1 MKNTDTTAASSA
13 TPTPVDAATRVAI
26 DQLLAEYNFLLDHG
40 RADELWTLVAEE
52 FVSHGPMGV
61 MDGRDALKAWGARRV
76 TQDAGEVRHFT
87 GGTSLR
93 WEDGALTGV
102 TYYMTFRSTL
112 PEPTH
117 PASVGEFHQTFVE
130 VDGVWKIRS
139 RDVVAVFGG
148 ANAAAHA
155 QRVSGSPSDRTE
167 GQK

>member
-1 MKNTDTTAASSA
+1 MTSSA
-13 TPTPVDAATRVAI
+13 TTSSTPTPVDAETRVAI
-26 DQLLAEYNFLLDHG
+26 DQLLAEYNLLLDHG
-40 RADELWTLVAEE
+40 RADELWTLVAED

-61 MDGRDALKAWGARRV
+61 MEGREALKAWGARRV

-93 WEDGALTGV
+93 WEDGVLHGV

-117 PASVGEFHQTFVE
+117 PASVGEFHQTFIQ
-130 VDGVWKIRS
+130 VDGAWKVRS

-155 QRVSGSPSDRTE
+155 QRVSGAE